1 MIKTIKVEDFKNI
14 ISSSTPLFTEEVA
27 STVKKIAESI
37 KTHKDKALK
46 EYISKYDGV
55 ELENLLINLKDIE
68 VPDLPEK
75 FVRAFRK
82 ARENI
87 YRYHKKQLRNSWFEY
102 TDTGSILGQ
111 KIIPLE
117 KVGIYVPGGRASYP
131 STVLMTVIPAKI
143 AGVKEIIMAT
153 PPMADGEINPYTLF
167 AAKETG
173 VDKILKAGGAHAVC
187 AMAFG
192 TESIP
197 KVDKI
202 VGPGNKYVT
211 VAKKYVYGDVDIDM
225 LAGPSE
231 VLVIADKT
239 ANPNYIAADMLSQ
252 AEHDPDARAI
262 LITTDGAIAGKVEQ
276 KIIEMIQR
284 LKRKEIIKQSI
295 ENNGVILIAEDIDE
309 AIDLANR
316 IAPEHLEI
324 LTEKPFEHLCKI
336 KHAGAVFLGEYSPEP
351 LGDYYAGPNHVLPTS
366 GTARFN
372 SVLSVDD
379 FVRKTSVIYYSKED
393 FVKARE
399 DVCILAESEG
409 LDAHMNSIKVRGEKI
424 NEN

>member
-14 ISSSTPLFTEEVA
+14 ISNSTPLFTEEVA

-55 ELENLLINLKDIE
+55 ELEDLLINLKDIE

-82 ARENI
+82 AMENI

-153 PPMADGEINPYTLF
+153 PPMAGGQINPYTLF

-192 TESIP
+192 TESVP

-239 ANPNYIAADMLSQ
+239 ANPTYIAADMLSQ
-252 AEHDPDARAI
+252 AEHDPDTRAI
-262 LITTDGAIAGKVEQ
+262 LITTDGAIAEKVKR
-276 KIIEMIQR
+276 KIIEMIKK

-295 ENNGVILIAEDIDE
+295 ANNGVILIAEDIDE

-324 LTEKPFEHLCKI
+324 LTEKPFEHLGKI

-393 FVKARE
+393 FIKARE

-424 NEN
+424 K